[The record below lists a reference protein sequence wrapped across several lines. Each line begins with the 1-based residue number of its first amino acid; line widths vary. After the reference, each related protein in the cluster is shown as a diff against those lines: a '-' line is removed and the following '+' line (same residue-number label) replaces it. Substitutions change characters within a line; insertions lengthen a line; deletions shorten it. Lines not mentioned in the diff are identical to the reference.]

1 MIFEYPYKPVI
12 EDFSRDGLLSYTA
25 LVRILC
31 NAANAHSDICGDS
44 VFNIKG
50 MDRAWVLTD
59 WQIEITDYPKY
70 GDELKAETWS
80 EGFTSPLVAN
90 RNFLFYKN
98 GEVCARGTTKWILLD
113 LKSGRPSKIDPAY
126 LEKYSTESK
135 VVFEDKKLWR
145 IPSAETWTT
154 EMPIPV
160 RRSDIDFNDHVHNV
174 TYLDYAREV
183 LPQDLFEKKFTR
195 LRISYKTALKQGS
208 TAICRYAQI
217 ENAQVVFIYDD
228 EDHLCTQISFE

>member
-1 MIFEYPYKPVI
+1 MIFEYSYKPVI
-12 EDFSRDGLLSYTA
+12 EDFSRDGVLKSSA

-44 VFNIKG
+44 VFNIKE
-50 MDRAWVLTD
+50 MDRAWILTD
-59 WQIEITDYPKY
+59 WQIEISDYPKY
-70 GDELKAETWS
+70 GDLLKAETWS

-113 LKSGRPSKIDPAY
+113 LAAGRPSKIDPSY
-126 LEKYSTESK
+126 LEKYGTEDK

-145 IPSAETWTT
+145 IPAAENWST
-154 EMPIPV
+154 EMQIPV

-174 TYLDYAREV
+174 TYLDYALEA
-183 LPQDLFEKKFTR
+183 LPPELAAKKYSR
-195 LRISYKTALKQGS
+195 IRISYKTALKQGG
-208 TAICRYAQI
+208 TALCRYAQI

-228 EDHLCTQISFE
+228 EGHLCTQICFE